1 MERVSLTREQVRT
14 ARRRGWAAGIGL
26 AFVICAGLFVALLQT
41 PMGAEPRR
49 LLFSCVVTFVIGAAI
64 IGWRFSV
71 HWPAG
76 AALRAQRLARREQSV
91 ARHPAWERAMRRHSL
106 LTIGACTLW
115 FVVAGV
121 ALWWVWHGWVGPR
134 PPIERLA
141 VASVAI
147 LLAAWPVLVM
157 ARRMTALAA
166 AGPHRRADTQT

>member
-14 ARRRGWAAGIGL
+14 ARRRGWAAGVGV

-76 AALRAQRLARREQSV
+76 AALRAQRLARRGQSG
-91 ARHPAWERAMRRHSL
+91 ARHPACERALRRHSL
-106 LTIGACTLW
+106 LNIEAWALW
-115 FVVAGV
+115 FA
-121 ALWWVWHGWVGPR
+121 VG
-134 PPIERLA
+134 
-141 VASVAI
+141 
-147 LLAAWPVLVM
+147 
-157 ARRMTALAA
+157 
-166 AGPHRRADTQT
+166 

>member
-14 ARRRGWAAGIGL
+14 ARRRGWAAGIGVGVRDL
-26 AFVICAGLFVALLQT
+26 CGALRRAAADADGRGSPAAAVLVRGDVRHRRRDHRVALLR
-41 PMGAEPRR
+41 ALAR
-49 LLFSCVVTFVIGAAI
+49 
-64 IGWRFSV
+64 
-71 HWPAG
+71 G
-76 AALRAQRLARREQSV
+76 AALRAQRLARREKSV

-166 AGPHRRADTQT
+166 AGPHRRADTQG